1 LINNPVLS
9 FGDMQMKKNEY
20 IIWIGIRESEIAYA
34 GDLFSAS
41 ITIFGSNK
49 GTNYSFDKAEKI
61 RINYNR
67 ENLLL
72 KKFIDETA
80 KKLII
85 KYPYCKFMFYY
96 PMEAIDFG
104 KEIQERAICI
114 NSSALTDIL
123 ENKLYS
129 KLWLTAYVPT
139 IPFSTY
145 TNRELSYKNLCMD
158 FPDNNVFVLQ
168 ETFSCGG
175 SGTWLISSEKDVD
188 TIKADLT
195 LDDICTITPYYKNS
209 ISVNVHIMIYEKEI
223 IIFPTSVQIIKVEN
237 KRLCYGGADYIMASS
252 LPDSIKQKI
261 YKNASI
267 IGNKFQKNGYRGI
280 CGIDFLTTEK
290 EVFFMEINA
299 RFQSSSFLLN
309 YALFSN
315 KYPSLQELNFEAFI
329 KPVPTVKINNLSV
342 DESFY
347 DYSYNSQTFAKTRY
361 IWDIAAKC
369 RDVQIRVD
377 DYIDWDVTM
386 EDDTYLYKLVFN
398 RNIACVSMDYQ
409 CRVYNGF
416 NIVWGLL
423 PDIPWYEQAK
433 RFKTAILNQ
442 GIRITAAALDQLNR
456 EGGPNYEEFYAIDL
470 VVANR
475 VFINVPYQVP
485 FSELSPFEVD
495 YINNSYV
502 LMYYGKFIDNVSV
515 RTIDP
520 LSIKL
525 TRSGVPYSHIC
536 YKGIDRLR
544 VQSKNGCFFKENGIG
559 CLFCGVGAYNKNY
572 GINEIKEIV
581 SEYSKLPEIK
591 HYLVGG
597 GSYEPDSNFKDV
609 LENVKFI
616 KQTTWKNIYLMSIPP
631 FSTGILQELKD
642 AGVTEVAFNLEI
654 FDRDIA
660 HRVMPGKSSITLS
673 KYEEAFKEAV
683 KLWGKGGNVR
693 SALIIGLEPES
704 SVLKGVE
711 FLCKIGVSPILA
723 IFKPDG
729 ELENFFAPDSSV
741 ILDIWEKTEL
751 ICKKY
756 NVPLGPS
763 CNYCEDNVL
772 KITL

>member
-1 LINNPVLS
+1 
-9 FGDMQMKKNEY
+9 MKKNDY
-20 IIWIGIRESEIAYA
+20 IIWIGIRESEIAYV
-34 GDLFSAS
+34 DNFFCAS

-49 GTNYSFDKAEKI
+49 GTNYSFDKTEKI
-61 RINYNR
+61 RINYNK
-67 ENLLL
+67 ENLAL
-72 KKFIDETA
+72 KQFIDETA
-80 KKLII
+80 NKLII
-85 KYPYCKFMFYY
+85 KYPQCKFMFYY
-96 PMEAIDFG
+96 PMEATDFG
-104 KEIQERAICI
+104 KDIQERTICI
-114 NSSALTDIL
+114 NSSVLTDLL
-123 ENKLYS
+123 ENKVYS
-129 KLWLTAYVPT
+129 KLWLTSYVPT

-158 FPDNNVFVLQ
+158 FPNNSIFVLQ

-175 SGTWLISSEKDVD
+175 SGTWLISSEKDINA
-188 TIKADLT
+188 TKAVLT
-195 LDDICTITPYYKNS
+195 PDDICTITPYYKNS

-223 IIFPTSVQIIKVEN
+223 IIFPISVQIIKTAN
-237 KRLCYGGADYIMASS
+237 KRLCYGGADYIMAST

-261 YKNASI
+261 NQNAAI
-267 IGNKFQKNGYRGI
+267 IGNKLQRNGYRGI

-309 YALFSN
+309 HALFSN
-315 KYPSLQELNFEAFI
+315 KYPSLQEMNLEAFLE
-329 KPVPTVKINNLSV
+329 PVPAVEINDLSV
-342 DESFY
+342 NESFY
-347 DYSYNSQTFAKTRY
+347 DYSYNSETYAKMRY
-361 IWDIAAKC
+361 IWNIAAKC
-369 RDVQIRVD
+369 ADVQLCVD
-377 DYIDWDVTM
+377 DCIDWDITM

-398 RNIACVSMDYQ
+398 RNIACISTDYQ

-416 NIVWGLL
+416 NILWELL
-423 PDIPWYEQAK
+423 SDIPWYEQAK
-433 RFKTAILNQ
+433 RFKTTILNQ
-442 GIRITAAALDQLNR
+442 GIRITTAALDQLNK

-470 VVANR
+470 VVANK
-475 VFINVPYQVP
+475 VFINVPYKVP

-495 YINNSYV
+495 YIDNSYV
-502 LMYYGKFIDNVSV
+502 LMYYGKFIDNVEI
-515 RTIDP
+515 RTNDP
-520 LSIKL
+520 LSIRS
-525 TRSGVPYSHIC
+525 TSSGVPYSHIC

-544 VQSKNGCFFKENGIG
+544 VQSRNGCFFKENGKG
-559 CLFCGVGAYNKNY
+559 CLFCGVGSYKKDY
-572 GINEIKEIV
+572 GITEIKEIV
-581 SEYSKLPEIK
+581 SEYFKLPEIR

-597 GSYEPDSNFKDV
+597 GSYEPDSNFKDI
-609 LENVKFI
+609 LESIKFI
-616 KQTTWKNIYLMSIPP
+616 KQTTRKNIYLMSIPP
-631 FSTGILQELKD
+631 LSTDILHELKD

-660 HRVMPGKSSITLS
+660 RRIMPGKGSIALS

-683 KLWGKGGNVR
+683 KLWGKEGNVR
-693 SALIIGLEPES
+693 SALIIGLEPEE

-711 FLCKIGVSPILA
+711 FLCKIGVSPILT

-763 CNYCEDNVL
+763 CHYCEDNVL